1 MNKHGKE
8 QKMNIPVQAQ
18 TFKKTMESAFSDIRK
33 EYNLTMNEI
42 LVLLYLIKNNKQDTA
57 TDIVEDIM
65 ICKSHISKSVA
76 LLENKKII
84 IRMQDNSD
92 KKVMHIQIVDRN
104 SELINKI
111 QEKSKEIDKKITE
124 GIPKENLVIL
134 EESFKIIKENIKKLC
149 NCY

>member
-1 MNKHGKE
+1 
-8 QKMNIPVQAQ
+8 MNIPVQAQ

-84 IRMQDNSD
+84 I
-92 KKVMHIQIVDRN
+92 
-104 SELINKI
+104 
-111 QEKSKEIDKKITE
+111 
-124 GIPKENLVIL
+124 
-134 EESFKIIKENIKKLC
+134 IK
-149 NCY
+149 